1 MKYSSLEDEIQF
13 LRSLKYLDLCKYLQD
28 KYGIP
33 QGDYFVSESC
43 ATPNLKIK
51 RSNEGLFIHHIKE
64 CEFPDL
70 SKKEMALLMPYEYQK
85 ANNLVYCNYFEHL
98 LLHIDIVLEY
108 MTKEFIGIYPNLK
121 KPGVVV
127 VGMGGLVNF
136 ILPEIVDYI
145 NGYQYQKS
153 HLINA
158 LKIIDGREY
167 LFVEIV
173 KDFENELRKPK
184 HGSKYLTGGFI
195 QKRKF
200 HASFFEG
207 KMTRN
212 GRIKSLLKEFDQ
224 EGVKKWNY
232 YRVIKQKVSS

>member
-1 MKYSSLEDEIQF
+1 MNGIEEEIKH
-13 LRSLKYLDLCKYLQD
+13 LRTLKYYDLCKYLQN

-33 QGDYFVSESC
+33 DGDYFVSTSC
-43 ATPNLKIK
+43 ATPNQKIK
-51 RSNEGLFIHHIKE
+51 RTDEGLFIHHIKE

-70 SKKEMALLMPYEYQK
+70 SKKEMAILMPFEYQK
-85 ANNLVYCNYFEHL
+85 ASNLVYCNYFEHL

-167 LFVEIV
+167 LFIEIV
-173 KDFENELRKPK
+173 KDFENELRKILFS
-184 HGSKYLTGGFI
+184 HLAIS
-195 QKRKF
+195 
-200 HASFFEG
+200 
-207 KMTRN
+207 
-212 GRIKSLLKEFDQ
+212 
-224 EGVKKWNY
+224 
-232 YRVIKQKVSS
+232 

>member
-1 MKYSSLEDEIQF
+1 MNVLPRKDIIKNMKYSSLEDEIYF
-13 LRSLKYLDLCKYLQD
+13 LRGLKYLDLCKYLQE
-28 KYGIP
+28 KYGIA

-70 SKKEMALLMPYEYQK
+70 SKKEMALMMPYEYQK

-121 KPGVVV
+121 RPGIVI

-153 HLINA
+153 HLVNA
-158 LKIIDGREY
+158 LKVIDGREL
-167 LFVEIV
+167 LFIEIV
-173 KDFENELRKPK
+173 KDFEDELRKPK
-184 HGSKYLTGGFI
+184 HGAKFLTGGFI
-195 QKRKF
+195 QKRKY

-212 GRIKSLLKEFDQ
+212 GRIKLLLKEYEQ
-224 EGVKKWNY
+224 KRVKK
-232 YRVIKQKVSS
+232 